1 MEKYKFTK
9 TQVAKI
15 IGVNSKS
22 LSRWDNEK
30 IITELAKSC
39 YKVIDIIKEGRSIY
53 FYVEYE
59 EYSQSN
65 DEHLKE
71 VFKVKD
77 VENLKSY
84 TKGKVESIE
93 KQNLLTRKELCNQ
106 TSTAEKTSKRYDEK
120 LIENGV
126 IEKLDDIIYICMN
139 KKSKE
144 RVIVDKQA
152 FDNFWIRNL
161 AIKEELNTLKGK
173 FNKHEINIDGYEY
186 LRDILLDKLKDEVIF
201 YKVPK
206 MVIKYDNYLYK
217 MLVGEK

>member
-1 MEKYKFTK
+1 MKKFNKKQIAEVLGVYVK
-9 TQVAKI
+9 TL
-15 IGVNSKS
+15 SK
-22 LSRWDNEK
+22 WDNEK
-30 IITELAKSC
+30 IITELSKNC

-59 EYSQSN
+59 EYSQSD

-93 KQNLLTRKELCNQ
+93 KQNLLTRKELCEKTN
-106 TSTAEKTSKRYDEK
+106 TAEKTSKRYDKK
-120 LIENGV
+120 LIENGI

-161 AIKEELNTLKGK
+161 AIKEELNTLKSK
-173 FNKHEINIDGYEY
+173 LNKHEMNVDAYEY

-217 MLVGEK
+217 MLVEEK

>member
-30 IITELAKSC
+30 IVTELAKNC
-39 YKVIDIIKEGRSIY
+39 YKVIDIIKDGRSIC

-77 VENLKSY
+77 VYNLKNY
-84 TKGKVESIE
+84 TKRKVESIKNNE
-93 KQNLLTRKELCNQ
+93 VITKKELCNQ
-106 TSTAEKTSKRYDEK
+106 TNTPVETSKRYDKK

-161 AIKEELNTLKGK
+161 AIKEELNTLKSK
-173 FNKHEINIDGYEY
+173 LNKHEMNVDAYEY

-217 MLVGEK
+217 MLVEEK